1 MAKPTIVT
9 RAGKGSALTWT
20 EGDANVTNLR
30 DATITV
36 AADSGTSQVLDLNDT
51 LTIAG
56 GTNLNSVASATD
68 TITVNLDTTVTGL
81 TSLTSTTVVTDAI
94 NGSSANGPITIAPDG
109 TGDVHLNTDSVR
121 IGDNNSDATLSTR
134 GTGDLILTTNEGAVT
149 EGIIRIYDGANGNIS
164 LTPNGTGNLVLDGV
178 NWPQA
183 DGTSNQVLK
192 TNGTG
197 QLSWTTVSAGATTLD
212 GLTDVNTSGAS
223 NNHVLKYNS
232 TATEWQS
239 SLLDIPTTLDSL
251 TDVTSSGATNG
262 QLLAYNSGTSQW
274 QATTVSSGI
283 TDVVNDTTPQLGGN
297 LDVNGSSIV
306 SASNANIA
314 ITPNGT
320 GNLVLDGVN
329 WPQADGTAN
338 QVLKTNG
345 TGQLSWTTVSAGA
358 TTLDGLTDVN
368 TSGAMNNHVLK
379 YNSTATEWQSSLLD
393 IPTTLDSLTDVSSSG
408 ATNGQVLAYNSGTTQ
423 WQATTVSSGGI
434 ANVVEDT
441 TPELGGNLD
450 VKDFKITSTGT
461 SGIIEIQPS
470 STGDQL
476 QFKGQVIAWG
486 NPAGSSGAAGLY
498 TLGAQSIQIAP
509 QEGTYSYI
517 QINRN
522 ANGNIILAPDGT
534 GRVSIDGVSWPA
546 ADGTNGQV
554 LTTNGAGSASWA
566 TASGGGNNIIT
577 ISAPSVVLPANP
589 TNTTSVF
596 TVRSSG
602 GVSGVSATTGEFT
615 LPAGT
620 YVFTYPTM
628 YTNSTAD
635 IQFQTRYYNGGWY
648 EYMSHPV
655 TVLDYNSNASNTM
668 FPMAQGIFTI
678 AASTRFSFRQDT
690 ATSRTLSSRASDS
703 SGQGLVTTFLLFR
716 FEKV

>member
-1 MAKPTIVT
+1 MATIVT

-20 EGDANVTNLR
+20 EGDAN
-30 DATITV
+30 I
-36 AADSGTSQVLDLNDT
+36 
-51 LTIAG
+51 
-56 GTNLNSVASATD
+56 TNLNNDKMEKSAP
-68 TITVNLDTTVTGL
+68 VLAGNLDVATYSIT
-81 TSLTSTTVVTDAI
+81 TSTT
-94 NGSSANGPITIAPDG
+94 NGNIVIEPNG
-109 TGDVHLNTDSVR
+109 TGDVHLVTDALRVGDRNAEAR
-121 IGDNNSDATLSTR
+121 ISTY
-134 GTGDLILTTNEGAVT
+134 GTGNLVLTTNEGNDPDPT
-149 EGIIRIYDGANGNIS
+149 ITIGNGANANIT
-164 LTPNGTGNLVLDGV
+164 LTPSGTGNLVLDGV

-183 DGTSNQVLK
+183 DGTANQVLK

-232 TATEWQS
+232 TASEWQS

-320 GNLVLDGVN
+320 GSIVLDGQN

-393 IPTTLDSLTDVSSSG
+393 IPTTLDSLTDVSASG
-408 ATNGQVLAYNSGTTQ
+408 ATNGQVLAYNSGTSS

-441 TPELGGNLD
+441 TPSLGGDLD
-450 VKDFKITSTGT
+450 VVDFKIKSTGS
-461 SGIIEIQPS
+461 SGIMTIQPATTS
-470 STGDQL
+470 DQL

-546 ADGTNGQV
+546 ADGTSGQV

-566 TASGGGNNIIT
+566 TPSSGGNNIIL
-577 ISAPSVVLPANP
+577 ISAPSVVLPASP

-620 YVFTYPTM
+620 YAYTYPTM

-635 IQFQTRYYNGGWY
+635 IQFQTRYFDGGIWY
-648 EYMSHPV
+648 EYY
-655 TVLDYNSNASNTM
+655 TQGITTLDYNSSASNTM
-668 FPMAQGIFTI
+668 FPMAQGVFTI
-678 AASTRFSFRQDT
+678 AASRRFTFRQDT
-690 ATSRTLSSRASDS
+690 ATSRTMTARSSDI
-703 SGQGLVTTFLLFR
+703 SGQGLVTPFLLFR
-716 FEKV
+716 FEKI